1 MRRSANP
8 TPSVWPLHGSRTAA
22 CCAGEYLAGSR
33 AGYGVCRYYNG
44 DYYEGTWAEGV
55 RSGAGMQQCMDGSN
69 YVGEYRD
76 AKREGHG
83 VYTFHNGDCYLGT
96 YQADLPNGIGVYL
109 FEKGQKYMGEWAHGK
124 KHGMCAPSQLC
135 RLHWSRFV
143 HETRHARGAR
153 SRWQTRCRCEYIVE
167 SGERYVGEW
176 EDGKPKWVQSLGGSA
191 EERDKLSEDM
201 QAKVATALEVRTRTT
216 LVRPPAVTNAS
227 PGLLIDTG

>member
-1 MRRSANP
+1 M
-8 TPSVWPLHGSRTAA
+8 
-22 CCAGEYLAGSR
+22 
-33 AGYGVCRYYNG
+33 CRYYNG

-124 KHGMCAPSQLC
+124 KHGMCAPLRRLLLALPRTHAYALVQTGPCGAQVRVHRGERRAVRGRVGGRQAQVGAEPRRRRGGAQQALRGHASQG
-135 RLHWSRFV
+135 
-143 HETRHARGAR
+143 RHRPRGAR
-153 SRWQTRCRCEYIVE
+153 FPRLFAERC
-167 SGERYVGEW
+167 GFG
-176 EDGKPKWVQSLGGSA
+176 A
-191 EERDKLSEDM
+191 
-201 QAKVATALEVRTRTT
+201 
-216 LVRPPAVTNAS
+216 
-227 PGLLIDTG
+227 